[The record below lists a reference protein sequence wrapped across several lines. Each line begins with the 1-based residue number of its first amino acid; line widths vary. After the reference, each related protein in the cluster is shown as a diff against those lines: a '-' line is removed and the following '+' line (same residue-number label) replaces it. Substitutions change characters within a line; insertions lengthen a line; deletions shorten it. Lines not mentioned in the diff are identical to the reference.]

1 MSLINVCIDGHFSQM
16 DESLLDRRDVHDEND
31 NEIVN
36 AVEYW
41 LDGEMVHRSAHIHL
55 KRGLD
60 IGSAAGS
67 IG

>member
-1 MSLINVCIDGHFSQM
+1 MMIPVLVKGQMAEM
-16 DESLLDRRDVHDEND
+16 DESLLQRKDIFTDND
-31 NEIVN
+31 NETVN

-41 LDGEMVHRSAHIHL
+41 LDGELVHRSAHIHL